1 MIIISIFI
9 FLYYSPIISLMII
22 ISTILIG
29 FYLKYISTLMD
40 KRWQNYLDKL
50 HKFEKTLCFQKQ
62 LMLAREL
69 ALRCLGKHSVL

>member
-29 FYLKYISTLMD
+29 FYLKYISKLMD
-40 KRWQNYLDKL
+40 QKMGKL
-50 HKFEKTLCFQKQ
+50 LK
-62 LMLAREL
+62 
-69 ALRCLGKHSVL
+69 